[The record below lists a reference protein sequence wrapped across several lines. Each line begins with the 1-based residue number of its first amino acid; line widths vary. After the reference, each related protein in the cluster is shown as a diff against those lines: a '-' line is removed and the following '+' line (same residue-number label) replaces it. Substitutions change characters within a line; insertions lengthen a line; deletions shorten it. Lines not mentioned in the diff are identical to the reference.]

1 MLIKKRRKTTAF
13 RHGKCQHTMI
23 TNNILMEKLTNF
35 VRYQFKD
42 FTLIKDLPANIGYG
56 KQFLF
61 LRARYFKTLDSF
73 LVVSRN
79 TEAQHIKK
87 LNTLVRSIAE
97 SMWTTALS
105 NINASQ
111 YFMDQGVMSANG
123 WYFKPL
129 DKVLVIDPSGFSEIG
144 YITSLYKQEK
154 RCEILIFDTGE
165 RLEYSFISKCPE
177 LVPGYAVR
185 PTALAGK
192 FADHIFLL

>member
-1 MLIKKRRKTTAF
+1 
-13 RHGKCQHTMI
+13 
-23 TNNILMEKLTNF
+23 MEKLTNF

-144 YITSLYKQEK
+144 YITSL
-154 RCEILIFDTGE
+154 
-165 RLEYSFISKCPE
+165 
-177 LVPGYAVR
+177 
-185 PTALAGK
+185 
-192 FADHIFLL
+192 